1 MAKKN
6 RNLQDAKAAK
16 NDEFYT
22 RLEDIEKECINY
34 RNYFEGKTIYCNCD
48 DPYQSN
54 FFRFFAEH
62 FYSFKIKRLIC
73 TCYADTGM
81 KEVSLWDETSLDN
94 KLLSGKAYKID
105 ISELSDYDIDEDGI
119 WTWNDMYTL
128 LDRDLESGEHK
139 IISYLKG
146 DGDFRS
152 DECIELLKQ
161 SDVVVTNPPFSLFR
175 DYVALME
182 KYEKKFLIIGN
193 MNAIT
198 YKEIFPL
205 IKDNKLWLG
214 YGFNISMVYKTPY
227 ENQLQANTE
236 FVKNKGLNPDDGYVK
251 VPAVTWFTNL
261 PTRKREE
268 SLVAELYKKYNEDEY
283 PKYENYDAINV
294 DEVSKIPVDYYGVMG
309 VPKTF
314 LGRYNPKEFI
324 IIGCA
329 DADVVPVGWKGM
341 DSNFISTY
349 YSQGNTGAYREGNRL
364 ACLIQ
369 NGIAQVPFS
378 RILIQRIK

>member
-34 RNYFEGKTIYCNCD
+34 RKYFEGKTIYCNCD

-73 TCYADTGM
+73 TCYADAGV
-81 KEVSLWDETSLDN
+81 KEISLWDETPLDN

-175 DYVALME
+175 EYVALME

-214 YGFNISMVYKTPY
+214 YQCPKIFIQPDGTEKPFGNIIWY
-227 ENQLQANTE
+227 
-236 FVKNKGLNPDDGYVK
+236 
-251 VPAVTWFTNL
+251 TNL

-268 SLVAELYKKYNEDEY
+268 SLIAELYKKYNKDEY
-283 PKYENYDAINV
+283 PKYDNYDAINV
-294 DEVSKIPVDYYGVMG
+294 DEVSKIPVDYFGVMG
-309 VPKTF
+309 VPITF
-314 LGRYNPKEFI
+314 LGRYNPKEFT
-324 IIGCA
+324 
-329 DADVVPVGWKGM
+329 VVGQG
-341 DSNFISTY
+341 
-349 YSQGNTGAYREGNRL
+349 QGNLYKLLNSPGLSKKFVEDYYKSGQTGSVKENHPVLGYYDMTGTP
-364 ACLIQ
+364 I
-369 NGIAQVPFS
+369 IPYM
-378 RILIQRIK
+378 RILVQRVKTKEQD